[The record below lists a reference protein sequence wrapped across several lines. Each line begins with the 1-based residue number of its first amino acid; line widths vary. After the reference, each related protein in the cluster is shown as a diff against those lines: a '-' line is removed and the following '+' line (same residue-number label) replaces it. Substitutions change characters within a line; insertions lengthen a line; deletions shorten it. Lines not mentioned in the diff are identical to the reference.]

1 MIYVTSRA
9 KKRILKNLK
18 KYQKIV
24 QNAAN
29 EDINESGTAM
39 RVTGMLCDLFG
50 YKKLKLLIELKS
62 AGLEL
67 KDYHVKQAIDYA
79 ANQGVDWVVLT
90 NGSIWQVYKV
100 SFTKPINKELIFE
113 INILDVNYHN
123 EKDLEMLFSLSKEG
137 LERSVLDDLYS
148 QSLATN
154 KYILGNLLFS
164 DDVINALRRE
174 IRRNFTKVSVGN
186 DEIKGALYNSVIK
199 REILEGED
207 ADLARKKIKKKVK
220 IN

>member
-1 MIYVTSRA
+1 
-9 KKRILKNLK
+9 
-18 KYQKIV
+18 
-24 QNAAN
+24 
-29 EDINESGTAM
+29 M

-50 YKKLKLLIELKS
+50 YDKYSEMSTETAIRGTYCDIGISLHKKLKLLIELKS

>member
-1 MIYVTSRA
+1 MY
-9 KKRILKNLK
+9 L
-18 KYQKIV
+18 
-24 QNAAN
+24 
-29 EDINESGTAM
+29 
-39 RVTGMLCDLFG
+39 
-50 YKKLKLLIELKS
+50 KKLKLLIELKS